1 MTNAKATRRFFLAM
15 GSGLVVFIAA
25 SVALSNLRETAG
37 TALIITLV
45 TIAILALASFFWA
58 HLRFVS
64 EVDEFLRSIQ
74 IRAIIFSLT
83 VVFCLF
89 TALGYISL
97 FLDRETVSLFW
108 LNPTYWLSYGAASLF
123 LSWRETGTLG

>member
-97 FLDRETVSLFW
+97 SL
-108 LNPTYWLSYGAASLF
+108 
-123 LSWRETGTLG
+123 TGRRFRCSG